1 MPQMAPM
8 WWTLIMLSTTS
19 MLLLMMMM
27 NYFTSIKK
35 INLSMNNPLTKF
47 KWKWY

>member
-8 WWTLIMLSTTS
+8 WWTSILLTTS
-19 MLLLMMMM
+19 FMLLMMMM
-27 NYFTSIKK
+27 INYFMSIKK
-35 INLSMNNPLTKF
+35 INLYMNKNPKDL

>member
-8 WWTLIMLSTTS
+8 WWTSILLTTS
-19 MLLLMMMM
+19 ITLLLMMMI
-27 NYFTSIKK
+27 NYFTSVKK
-35 INLSMNNPLTKF
+35 INFNINKNSKNL